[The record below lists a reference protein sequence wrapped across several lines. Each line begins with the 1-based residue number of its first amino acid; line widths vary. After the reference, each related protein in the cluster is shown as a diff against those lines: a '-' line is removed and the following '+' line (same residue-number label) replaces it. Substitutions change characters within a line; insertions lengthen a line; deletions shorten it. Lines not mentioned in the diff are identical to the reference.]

1 MATILNLISGI
12 ESYGNIF
19 IFGGLVFLFFKMR
32 GIEKHLT
39 NHVTGTERK
48 IEKLDSKIDQFKQ
61 EIHNKLDS
69 KIDQFKKETHN
80 KLDDNF
86 KHLNIRLDN
95 AFSFNHQKASFL
107 KEKNIEKP
115 IK

>member
-1 MATILNLISGI
+1 MATILKLISGI

-19 IFGGLVFLFFKMR
+19 IFGVLVFLFFKMR

-61 EIHNKLDS
+61 E
-69 KIDQFKKETHN
+69 THN

-86 KHLNIRLDN
+86 KHLNIRLDSV
-95 AFSFNHQKASFL
+95 FSFNRP
-107 KEKNIEKP
+107 KNIISKA
-115 IK
+115 KDK